1 MRIELNL
8 IPEAVLLHRE
18 RAARRRILV
27 GVPLVAVLV
36 LASVYAGLLAQERQA
51 RRASSDIETQ
61 LVPVRSRAAQLSQL
75 ENEIEAL
82 TARRQQLQSVL
93 GRPHDLSGLLQ
104 DLGRLIPQD
113 VWLQSL
119 RVEGDA
125 VTLTGNALALRSVAQ
140 FAVTL
145 TQAPRLDQIQVRGIQ
160 QVASG
165 AAQVTQFEMT
175 ARLRRGAP

>member
-8 IPEAVLLHRE
+8 IPEAVLLRRE

-27 GVPLVAVLV
+27 GVPLVAVL
-36 LASVYAGLLAQERQA
+36 LLAAMYVVLRTQETQARQA
-51 RRASSDIETQ
+51 ASAIEAQ
-61 LVPVRSRAAQLSQL
+61 LVPLRPAAARLGQL
-75 ENEIEAL
+75 ENEIEEL
-82 TARRQQLQSVL
+82 TARRQQWQAVL
-93 GRPHDLSGLLQ
+93 GHPRDLSSLLQ
-104 DLGRLIPQD
+104 DVSRLIPQD

-125 VTLTGNALALRSVAQ
+125 VSLTGHALALRSVAQ

-145 TQAPRLDQIQVRGIQ
+145 AQSPRLDQVQVRGVQ
-160 QVASG
+160 QVG
-165 AAQVTQFEMT
+165 FGTQQVTQFEMT